1 MRFAS
6 FLFLL
11 AASAASSLGETKILL
26 NKTSASSVFD
36 VQQVTVPEG
45 ERVVLMVPVLSGNVW
60 YKNGDPVPTGDGR
73 VLIID
78 SVTKRDAGRYRVG
91 YVSDESSASQEV
103 VLNVAPAASSGG
115 RLHTF
120 TTRGYAGAGAQSLV
134 AGFAIG
140 ETDGDPTATRQ
151 VLIRAVGPTLEDFGV
166 NGYIKAPQLAVFDSS
181 GERIQHST
189 TDPLEIAKAT
199 LATGA
204 FPLKRGGAD
213 AVLLLTLKA
222 GTYTAQV
229 SGIGQDSGLVMLDVH
244 EVPASK

>member
-1 MRFAS
+1 MGRVS
-6 FLFLL
+6 LLLFL
-11 AASAASSLGETKILL
+11 AASAATSFGETKILL

-60 YKNGDPVPTGDGR
+60 YKNGDPVPTAEGR

-78 SVTKRDAGRYRVG
+78 SVTTRDAGRYRVG
-91 YVSDESSASQEV
+91 YVSDDSNASQEV
-103 VLNVAPAASSGG
+103 ILNVAAAAQSGG

-120 TTRGYAGAGAQSLV
+120 TTRGIAGSGAQSLV

-140 ETDGDPTATRQ
+140 ETEGNPTATKQ
-151 VLIRAVGPTLEDFGV
+151 VLVRAVGPTLEDFGV

-181 GERIQHST
+181 GNRIQDST
-189 TDPLEIAKAT
+189 TDPLEIARAT

-213 AVLLLTLKA
+213 AILLLTLKA

-229 SGIGQDSGLVMLDVH
+229 SGIGQDSGLVLLDVH
-244 EVPASK
+244 EVPSSK